1 MRRLKFRD
9 PAAEAAKEERREDRK
24 LRKRE
29 REKERE
35 RRRSAKR
42 SRRQGGSKR
51 SRRRRDSGGGSDS
64 GSRSQSRSRSRS
76 RSASR
81 SSGEEG
87 HDGGRQVDEIK
98 AFLSQPTVREQP
110 VEKIRA
116 YLQKTLQLSDA
127 QCDAALAQAGLGAT
141 AAQDRDERT
150 SSFAEGERVKYRHAD
165 GAEEEVVVVSVDSNV
180 PAGEPP
186 MVAVRMSS
194 GGTRDT
200 VLERLSKLR

>member
-81 SSGEEG
+81 SSGEEEG
-87 HDGGRQVDEIK
+87 QEGRQAHEIK
-98 AFLSQPTVREQP
+98 AFLAQPTVREQP

-127 QCDAALAQAGLGAT
+127 QCDAALAQAGLGA
-141 AAQDRDERT
+141 QGRDERT

-165 GAEEEVVVVSVDSNV
+165 GAEEEVVVVSVDANV